1 MWKPCAGAVVLVV
14 GLAAPV
20 HAEWNPAV
28 RFGASAKPTAGWLGA
43 QIESNTWAGLS
54 FRPAINLGIGESIA
68 LGADFEVLWRTPLTV
83 KGWRPYVGAGSSG
96 VFASGRRPGE
106 TAYSGGGP
114 TIVFGVRNTKGL
126 FVDAHVGVAGV
137 DNIPV
142 RVTVGYALAR

>member
-1 MWKPCAGAVVLVV
+1 MWKLCPGALALVV

-28 RFGASAKPTAGWLGA
+28 RFGASAKPTAVWLGA
-43 QIESNTWAGLS
+43 HIESNTWAGLS
-54 FRPAINLGIGESIA
+54 FRPAINLGIGESFA
-68 LGADFEVLWRTPLTV
+68 LGADFEVLWRAPLRV

-106 TAYSGGGP
+106 TAYVGGGP
-114 TIVFGVRNTKGL
+114 AILLGLRNTKWL
-126 FVDAHVGVAGV
+126 VDVHVGVAGI